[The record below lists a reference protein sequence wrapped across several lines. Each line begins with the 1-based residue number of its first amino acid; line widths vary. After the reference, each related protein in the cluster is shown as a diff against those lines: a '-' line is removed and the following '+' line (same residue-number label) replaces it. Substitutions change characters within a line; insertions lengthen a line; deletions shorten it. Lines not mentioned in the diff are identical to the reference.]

1 VQDFVQLAPGVV
13 VGDRIVVNLRV
24 AAVEIVIIAGTAT
37 PDSLRVCSAAS
48 ENQALL
54 VIGDRSGVAVVIIPR
69 IMSPFVC
76 GDFAPT
82 T

>member
-37 PDSLRVCSAAS
+37 PDSLRKPVLPAKISRCW
-48 ENQALL
+48 
-54 VIGDRSGVAVVIIPR
+54 
-69 IMSPFVC
+69 
-76 GDFAPT
+76 
-82 T
+82 